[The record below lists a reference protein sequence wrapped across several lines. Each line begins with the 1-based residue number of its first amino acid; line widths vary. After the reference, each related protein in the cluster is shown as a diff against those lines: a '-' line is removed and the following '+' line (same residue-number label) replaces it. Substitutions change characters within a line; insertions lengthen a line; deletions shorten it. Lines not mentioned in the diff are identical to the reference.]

1 MGFRYTRV
9 VRLMQAVLAV
19 AVAAVL
25 AACGAGGN
33 SQPAQTQMVQP
44 RIKEAGT
51 TASDYANEVQ
61 QLYVAYFGRPADP
74 TGLANFEQQLLS
86 LGAPTDIGTLAA
98 DYATNPALAALIDSF
113 GLSAES
119 QALYGSGTTTQFVA
133 TIFSNVLGRQPLAS
147 GSAFWVSAIDSG
159 QTSKGDAA
167 LSIMAGAY
175 ANSTQQGQ
183 DDVDLITNRLAVAA
197 AFTGEVSALSAVS
210 SYAGS
215 TAAQDARTLLSQVS
229 STTDPSSLAQQIITV
244 IENLISAA
252 AQSYAGAFCGTVAGT
267 YSGTANVTLTSNG
280 NGTFTVTGTAVVGG
294 YSIPIQGTTQPPT
307 LNVELVCTS
316 GVCGSVSGTVTATSI
331 SGTYSIPGLA
341 SGNISLSRSCQ

>member
-51 TASDYANEVQ
+51 TASDYPNEVQ

-197 AFTGEVSALSAVS
+197 AFTGLGVVAVPRPRRVSAL
-210 SYAGS
+210 
-215 TAAQDARTLLSQVS
+215 L
-229 STTDPSSLAQQIITV
+229 TTRA
-244 IENLISAA
+244 IS
-252 AQSYAGAFCGTVAGT
+252 
-267 YSGTANVTLTSNG
+267 
-280 NGTFTVTGTAVVGG
+280 
-294 YSIPIQGTTQPPT
+294 
-307 LNVELVCTS
+307 
-316 GVCGSVSGTVTATSI
+316 
-331 SGTYSIPGLA
+331 
-341 SGNISLSRSCQ
+341 